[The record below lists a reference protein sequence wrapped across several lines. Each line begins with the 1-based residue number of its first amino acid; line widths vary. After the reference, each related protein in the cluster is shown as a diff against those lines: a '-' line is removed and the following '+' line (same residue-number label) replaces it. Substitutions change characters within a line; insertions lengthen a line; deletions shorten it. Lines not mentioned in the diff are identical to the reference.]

1 MILAI
6 VISIT
11 VQAYYTTWS
20 RRKKNRL
27 TLCRSRASL
36 NGSSTMVFVPLVNN
50 GKDCHVLVVKVN
62 KGELTPHPIDYKTYC
77 FRQHSNQWKIP
88 ILFQVLNLFLAL
100 LLSSF
105 GASNLSAA
113 GGGDDDT
120 NKLTEAFSRIGR
132 FIRWIKRMIFRAF
145 KYFRDRLVDCFRQQ
159 MAARRGKI
167 PKLLSLLLLLSSF
180 HKSLLSL

>member
-1 MILAI
+1 M
-6 VISIT
+6 
-11 VQAYYTTWS
+11 
-20 RRKKNRL
+20 
-27 TLCRSRASL
+27 
-36 NGSSTMVFVPLVNN
+36 
-50 GKDCHVLVVKVN
+50 
-62 KGELTPHPIDYKTYC
+62 
-77 FRQHSNQWKIP
+77 
-88 ILFQVLNLFLAL
+88 NLFLAL

-167 PKLLSLLLLLSSF
+167 PKLLSLLLLISSF